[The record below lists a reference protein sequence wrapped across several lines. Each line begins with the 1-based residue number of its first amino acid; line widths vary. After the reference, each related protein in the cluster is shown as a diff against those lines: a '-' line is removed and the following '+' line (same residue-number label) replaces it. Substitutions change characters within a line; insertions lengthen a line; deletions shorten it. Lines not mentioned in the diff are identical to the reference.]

1 MKVRGYILV
10 TRCGANFG
18 EQLAAIRAF
27 TNLADDVFSD
37 NNDDPHYPR
46 RLGWEKLL
54 SWSVHGDAVVV
65 GSPGALG
72 YTVAQITESLNTL
85 KERGLILQDAR
96 TGHRV
101 VWDATVIRGLAFV
114 QAATREVRQRAA
126 AEARLSL
133 ANARRAGA
141 GGVRTA
147 VPVNPSIGAK
157 WTDPHDYPSI
167 AELERESGLSRRT
180 LYKRFGPRYA
190 LSNGGSR

>member
-37 NNDDPHYPR
+37 NADDPRYPR
-46 RLGWEKLL
+46 RLGWESLL
-54 SWSVHGDAVVV
+54 SASIHGDAVVV

-85 KERGLILQDAR
+85 KERGLMLQDAR
-96 TGHRV
+96 TGYLV
-101 VWDATVIRGLAFV
+101 VWDTAVTRSLEFV
-114 QAATREVRQRAA
+114 QQAAREVRQRSAMEA
-126 AEARLSL
+126 RQALAEAR
-133 ANARRAGA
+133 RTGA
-141 GGVRTA
+141 GGVRTGA
-147 VPVNPSIGAK
+147 SVSPSIGTRWK
-157 WTDPHDYPSI
+157 DPHDYPSI

-190 LSNGGSR
+190 RA

>member
-10 TRCGANFG
+10 TPYGVSCRA
-18 EQLAAIRAF
+18 QRTAILAF
-27 TNLADDVFSD
+27 TNLATDILIDSCK
-37 NNDDPHYPR
+37 DPHHPR
-46 RLGWEKLL
+46 RFGWESLL
-54 SWSVHGDAVVV
+54 SASIHGDAVVV

-85 KERGLILQDAR
+85 KACGLMLQDAR

-101 VWDATVIRGLAFV
+101 VWDTAVTRSLEFV
-114 QAATREVRQRAA
+114 QQAAREVRQRSATEA
-126 AEARLSL
+126 RQALAEAR
-133 ANARRAGA
+133 RTGA

-157 WTDPHDYPSI
+157 WKDPHDYPSI

-190 LSNGGSR
+190 RA